1 MTALALPHGEPLTV
15 EDVWDI
21 TPDGRRYELIEG
33 VLIVTPA
40 PGAPHQMCTVRAWA
54 LLDNAAGPEHLV
66 LIAPFD
72 WVAGPQSLLQPDV
85 LVALRADV
93 AATGDKRL
101 ERTPLMVVE
110 VASPSTRLVDRG
122 TKRLAFEAAGVPVY
136 WIIDPDVPSLTVFR
150 LQDGRY
156 VEEAR
161 VEGDEVY
168 EATEPFPVRVIPNQ
182 LRRGL

>member
-1 MTALALPHGEPLTV
+1 MVAVALPLGEPLTV
-15 EDVWDI
+15 QDVWDI
-21 TPDGRRYELIEG
+21 PADGRRYELIEG

-40 PGAPHQMCTVRAWA
+40 PGAPHQTCTGRAWA
-54 LLDNAAGPEHLV
+54 LLDSAAGPEHLV

-72 WVAGPQSLLQPDV
+72 WVAGPHTLLQPDV

-110 VASPSTRLVDRG
+110 TASPSTQLVDRG

-168 EATEPFPVRVIPNQ
+168 ETTVPFPVRVIPNQ

>member
-1 MTALALPHGEPLTV
+1 MVALALPLGEPLTV

-21 TPDGRRYELIEG
+21 PADGRRYELIEG

-40 PGAPHQMCTVRAWA
+40 PGAPHQTGTGWTWS
-54 LLDNAAGPEHLV
+54 LLVNAARPEHLV

-72 WVAGPQSLLQPDV
+72 WVAGPHTLLQPDV
-85 LVALRADV
+85 LVAFRADV

-110 VASPSTRLVDRG
+110 VASPSTRMVDRG
-122 TKRLAFEAAGVPVY
+122 TKRLAFEAAGVPTY
-136 WIIDPDVPSLTVFR
+136 WIIDPDVPSLTVYR
-150 LQDGRY
+150 LHDGRY

-168 EATEPFPVRVIPNQ
+168 EATEPFPVQVIPNE